1 MSNSQSSGAAGV
13 LGLALLALFLL
24 TQMNST
30 SMLAAIIGY

>member
-1 MSNSQSSGAAGV
+1 MSNSQSSGAGGV

-30 SMLAAIIGY
+30 SILAGLL